1 MKNPLNDL
9 VVTPFTRRDRQAVRD
24 LLFRSSRTHTH
35 LDWQDTDQWLD
46 DGDAYPARLVWQ
58 GMRLQ
63 GILVMSPPL
72 NGTCWVRIAAVSDH
86 ADSQTILRLLWE
98 DLATELRAQGIRTV
112 ALLMIRN
119 WLKADVKSLGFVYSE
134 EIITFRRSIP
144 SIPDEP
150 MPEGLTIRL
159 TQNEDLPAVLDV
171 DNQAF
176 APPWQMDRH
185 ELRQAHRISAAST
198 LAEMDGVCVGYQIS
212 TLYFDGSHLARLA
225 VSPDVQG
232 KGVARAILID
242 TLRRFERRGV
252 HSMTVNTQ
260 ESNERSQ
267 RLYVGFG
274 FERTGYDLPV
284 WMVNLS

>member
-9 VVTPFTRRDRQAVRD
+9 VVTPYTRRDRHVVRD

-63 GILVMSPPL
+63 GMLVMSPPL

-86 ADSQTILRLLWE
+86 ADSQIILRLLWE
-98 DLATELRAQGIRTV
+98 NLAPELRAQGIHTV

-119 WLKADVKSLGFVYSE
+119 WLKGDVKSLGFAYSE

-144 SIPDEP
+144 SVPDEP
-150 MPEGLTIRL
+150 LPQGLTIRL

-171 DNQAF
+171 DNRAF
-176 APPWQMDRH
+176 VPPWQMDRH

-198 LAEMDGVCVGYQIS
+198 LAEIDGVCVGYQIS

-225 VSPDVQG
+225 VAPDVQG
-232 KGVARAILID
+232 KGIARAILLD

-284 WMVNLS
+284 WMVNLL